1 MGITM
6 SADFSRLKRDL
17 KSLGDFKPRVLNE
30 KIGELLVSST
40 IKRFEDEEAP
50 DGTKWD
56 QSIRA
61 KNDGGKTLTDN
72 KHLKGSIHHHAS
84 AAGVEVGT
92 NLIYAGVHQNGM
104 EIKPKTAKFLR
115 FQIGGQWSKKR
126 KVTIPK
132 RPFLGIS
139 DDDMEEID
147 ATIMEHVGERL
158 K

>member
-17 KSLGDFKPRVLNE
+17 KSLGDFKPGFLNH
-30 KIGELLVSST
+30 KIGEVLVSST
-40 IKRFEDEEAP
+40 KQRFEDEKGP
-50 DGTKWD
+50 DGTKWP
-56 QSIRA
+56 QSRRA
-61 KNDGGKTLTDN
+61 ASGGKTLSDTAR
-72 KHLKGSIHHHAS
+72 LKNSISYRAD
-84 AAGVEVGT
+84 ATRLEVGT
-92 NLIYAGVHQNGM
+92 NVIYAGVHQNGM

-115 FQIGGQWSKKR
+115 FQNGGQWSKKR

-147 ATIMEHVGERL
+147 ATIVEHVGERL